1 MNLLKK
7 LGFSPLEEQ
16 ALVNEKKKYGMLI
29 RDREERIEKL
39 KSKLSN
45 FELQYKDPIPN
56 FDRSRVKGLVLNF
69 FELVDPKF
77 SIALE
82 VAGGGKLWNI
92 IVDNEE
98 TASLIFK
105 NGNLNRTVT
114 FLPLTKMKPH
124 LLSESQINEALS
136 IAPGEVNPALS
147 LIKYDEQYAKAV
159 EYVFGNVFICN
170 SLKIAETI
178 TFDPNIKA
186 PTVTTDGDIFDP
198 SGTATGG
205 SRPQSD
211 NVLERISELKTQER
225 ELTDFIEKL
234 NRVEERLQ
242 MIEDMSDT
250 YRKLNLELELKTREL
265 EYLQQRISQTP
276 YNQLLQRYEEIKE
289 SILKEKNNI
298 KQWLTKIE
306 EYEAKIQDLNSQLS
320 SFDQESQLHKAKKNI
335 EEKKRSLSELNT
347 KLQESQKS
355 FISIKTEL
363 EQLQE
368 ELITTIESFDQLKIE
383 IEKKEES
390 LVKKSKELEEL
401 KKGYDEKKLNL
412 EDKKSTFLATDSSI
426 SQLMSQRDSINKKNR
441 GK

>member
-1 MNLLKK
+1 LKHKISKFQITKKRKKNVRQQIENLKRSYQALSVGVAGDCEGSSKTLAEQLTQATSDKNNAETELKSCNMRLEYNQKEISKVEYEIEKSKPDSSQNKEKEKLLEIIEKLNESIKK

-289 SILKEKNNI
+289 SILKEK
-298 KQWLTKIE
+298 
-306 EYEAKIQDLNSQLS
+306 
-320 SFDQESQLHKAKKNI
+320 KK
-335 EEKKRSLSELNT
+335 
-347 KLQESQKS
+347 
-355 FISIKTEL
+355 
-363 EQLQE
+363 
-368 ELITTIESFDQLKIE
+368 
-383 IEKKEES
+383 
-390 LVKKSKELEEL
+390 
-401 KKGYDEKKLNL
+401 
-412 EDKKSTFLATDSSI
+412 
-426 SQLMSQRDSINKKNR
+426 
-441 GK
+441 